1 MKILA
6 VCHWGRNRSRV
17 IADHLRTK
25 GYDTDFC
32 GILDETDNKITQ
44 ERIDWADTVLAV
56 EPRIG
61 DEIRGRF
68 SLDTK
73 KIVSINVDD
82 KTARPGVSGLTGPAW
97 EQYQQETVYPDL
109 IQAVDRLF
117 PSAIDR

>member
-17 IADHLRTK
+17 VADYLRTK

-44 ERIDWADTVLAV
+44 ERIDWADTILAV

-61 DEIRGRF
+61 DEIRERF
-68 SLDTK
+68 SLHTK
-73 KIVSINVDD
+73 KVVSINVDD

-97 EQYQQETVYPDL
+97 EKYQQETVYPDL

-117 PSAIDR
+117 PPAIDR